1 MLNASLSHVDCWIF
15 DLDHTLYPQSMCL
28 FDQISEKIRHF
39 VMRDL
44 GKTAEDAENLRHD
57 LWERY
62 GTTLAGLMA
71 EHEVDVARFL
81 HDVHDVDLDDM
92 HPDPVLRIRV
102 DALPGRKIVFTNG
115 PIEYAHNVLAARGLN
130 DLFDAVY
137 GCEDA
142 LLVPKPQSAAFDAII
157 TKDKFEPTKAAMFED
172 SPRNLEVPHALGM
185 RTIHV
190 APTPHG
196 GDHIHHHTT
205 DISAFLDDVRRAL

>member
-44 GKTAEDAENLRHD
+44 GMSGERAETLRHE
-57 LWERY
+57 LWEKY
-62 GTTLAGLMA
+62 GTTLGGLMT
-71 EHEVDVARFL
+71 EYDVEPTRFL
-81 HDVHDVDLDDM
+81 HEVHDVDLDDL
-92 HPDPVLRIRV
+92 HADPVLRLRIE
-102 DALPGRKIVFTNG
+102 ALPGRKIVFTNG
-115 PIEYAHNVLAARGLN
+115 PIAYAHNVLAARGLT

-142 LLVPKPQSAAFDAII
+142 LLVPKPQAAAYDAII
-157 TKDKFEPTKAAMFED
+157 KRDSIIPTKAAMFED
-172 SPRNLEVPHALGM
+172 AARNLVVPHALGM
-185 RTIHV
+185 RTIHI
-190 APTPHG
+190 ADTPDG

-205 DISAFLDDVRRAL
+205 DISAFLDDLRRAL